1 MRRLLAYLRRYQA
14 RYALGALFLLATASL
29 AMAIPYLL
37 KHAVDAVAAGE
48 PLSVVGGY
56 AVVVTATALVQALA
70 RTLSRALIFNVGR
83 DVEYDLR
90 NDLFAHLLRLSPE
103 YYQRQSTG
111 DLMSRL
117 VNDVTAVRMML
128 GPGILNLIN
137 TPLYYAYGL
146 AIMLHLD
153 WRLTLLALAPYPFL
167 LLAVKRLSWRMM
179 EGTLRVQEGLAEL
192 STRVQENVA
201 GSHVVRAHA
210 AEEAEIARFRAAND
224 RFREVSI
231 VLARVRGSLFPLMR
245 LATGAGSLAVLWYGG
260 WAAVSGQLSVG
271 DLVAFLGY
279 LNLLA
284 WPTMAMGWILSVLQR
299 GRAAMQRLEEV
310 LSAEPTVRDAADAE
324 PLGTA
329 RGEIEFRNVTF
340 AYPGREREPA
350 LREVSLSVAAG
361 STLGVV
367 GHTGSGKSSLAML
380 LPRLWDPT
388 AGEILIDG
396 RDARRVPVREL
407 RRLIRVVP
415 QDPFLFSTTVR
426 ANIAFAVDQVPDEEI
441 RRVARL
447 VGIDQEVE
455 RFPAGYETVVGER
468 GITLSGGQKQRLALA
483 RALLAPAPV
492 LVLDDPLSSVDAET
506 EARIVRALE
515 SDQRGRTTQ
524 IVISHRISAVQNADR
539 IVVLRRGRIAEAGR
553 HEELLRRGGLYAAL
567 FRQQRLEEEIAAL

>member
-1 MRRLLAYLRRYQA
+1 MRRLLAYLRRYRA

-48 PLSVVGGY
+48 AWSRVSWHTALI
-56 AVVVTATALVQALA
+56 AVVALVQAA
-70 RTLSRALIFNVGR
+70 TRTLSRALIFNVGR

-90 NDLFAHLLRLSPE
+90 NDLFAHLLKLSPA
-103 YYQRQSTG
+103 YYQRRSTG

-153 WRLTLLALAPYPFL
+153 WRLTVLALLPYPVL
-167 LLAVKRLSWRMM
+167 LVAVKRLSWRLM
-179 EGTLRVQEGLAEL
+179 EGTLRVQEGLAAL

-210 AEEAEIARFRAAND
+210 AEDAEVARFRQVND
-224 RFREVSI
+224 RFREDSI
-231 VLARVRGSLFPLMR
+231 SLAKVRGSLFPLMR
-245 LATGAGSLAVLWYGG
+245 LATGAGSLVVLWYGG
-260 WAAVSGQLSVG
+260 TMAVRGALSVG

-279 LNLLA
+279 LSLLA

-310 LSAEPTVRDAADAE
+310 FAAEPEIRDHPEAR
-324 PLGTA
+324 PLA
-329 RGEIEFRNVTF
+329 QVRGELEIRNLTF
-340 AYPGREREPA
+340 AYPGREQEPA
-350 LREVSLSVAAG
+350 LRGISVRLPAG

-367 GHTGSGKSSLAML
+367 GHTGAGKSTLALL
-380 LPRLWDPT
+380 LPRLWEPT
-388 AGEILIDG
+388 GGQILLDG
-396 RDARRVPVREL
+396 RDVRLLPL
-407 RRLIRVVP
+407 RQLRSLVRVVP
-415 QDPFLFSTTVR
+415 QEPFLFSTTVR
-426 ANIAFAVDQVPDEEI
+426 ANIAFAVGEVADEEI
-441 RRVARL
+441 RRAARL
-447 VGIDQEVE
+447 VGIEQEIE
-455 RFPAGYETVVGER
+455 RFPAGYDTVVGER

-483 RALLAPAPV
+483 RMLLAPAPV

-515 SDQRGRTTQ
+515 GALQGRATRV
-524 IVISHRISAVQNADR
+524 VISHRISAVQHADH
-539 IVVLRRGRIAEAGR
+539 IVVLSRGQVVEAGR
-553 HEELLRRGGLYAAL
+553 HDQLLRRGGLYAAL

>member
-1 MRRLLAYLRRYQA
+1 
-14 RYALGALFLLATASL
+14 
-29 AMAIPYLL
+29 
-37 KHAVDAVAAGE
+37 
-48 PLSVVGGY
+48 
-56 AVVVTATALVQALA
+56 
-70 RTLSRALIFNVGR
+70 
-83 DVEYDLR
+83 
-90 NDLFAHLLRLSPE
+90 
-103 YYQRQSTG
+103 
-111 DLMSRL
+111 
-117 VNDVTAVRMML
+117 
-128 GPGILNLIN
+128 
-137 TPLYYAYGL
+137 
-146 AIMLHLD
+146 
-153 WRLTLLALAPYPFL
+153 
-167 LLAVKRLSWRMM
+167 
-179 EGTLRVQEGLAEL
+179 
-192 STRVQENVA
+192 
-201 GSHVVRAHA
+201 
-210 AEEAEIARFRAAND
+210 
-224 RFREVSI
+224 
-231 VLARVRGSLFPLMR
+231 
-245 LATGAGSLAVLWYGG
+245 
-260 WAAVSGQLSVG
+260 
-271 DLVAFLGY
+271 
-279 LNLLA
+279 
-284 WPTMAMGWILSVLQR
+284 
-299 GRAAMQRLEEV
+299 MQRLEEV

-515 SDQRGRTTQ
+515 SEQRGRTTQ

-539 IVVLRRGRIAEAGR
+539 IVVLRRGRIVEAGR